1 MGYGRKAKY
10 ESPEVRTAIRSART
24 AHKRKAEAT
33 LAEHLRVDKKRYRA
47 STARQQGQQNRK
59 VAKQKQ
65 THRATSK
72 RIQNL
77 GPERS
82 KNRKRSIATVPN
94 LRKYGGTGDIPRYH
108 AGAGG
113 TVGPRYKAP
122 KRKII

>member
-24 AHKRKAEAT
+24 AHKRKSEAT
-33 LAEHLRVDKKRYRA
+33 LAEHLRVGKKRYRA
-47 STARQQGQQNRK
+47 STARQQGQQ
-59 VAKQKQ
+59 
-65 THRATSK
+65 K